1 MSKDTTELTEIQKKR
16 LYLSELSRDA
26 EAIRTAKV
34 KAAMT
39 ISDAAYWESQT
50 VNFFL
55 TNFIYPAS
63 EGTKVYKTFH
73 DWKKEGATVKKG
85 EKAFLIWG
93 SPIYATHQTEAK
105 NTEGKENKET
115 EGNEYEFFPLC
126 YVFSENQ
133 VVTAQERIKA
143 KETRQEVQQEP
154 EAVPEPETITDDV
167 F

>member
-1 MSKDTTELTEIQKKR
+1 MHKDTTELTETQKKR

-34 KAAMT
+34 KEATT
-39 ISDAAYWESQT
+39 IEAAAYWESKT
-50 VNFFL
+50 VNYFL
-55 TNFIYPAS
+55 MNFIYPAS

-73 DWKKEGATVKKG
+73 EWKNEGATVKKG

-93 SPIYATHQTEAK
+93 SPIYAKHQAEEQ
-105 NTEGKENKET
+105 NTEGGEDK
-115 EGNEYEFFPLC
+115 GHEYEFYPLC

-133 VVTAQERIKA
+133 VITALERIKA
-143 KETRQEVQQEP
+143 KEVHREARQEAEP
-154 EAVPEPETITDDV
+154 VPELETITDDI

>member
-34 KAAMT
+34 KAATT

-55 TNFIYPAS
+55 TNFIYLAS

-93 SPIYATHQTEAK
+93 SPIYATHQTEDQD
-105 NTEGKENKET
+105 TEGKET

-143 KETRQEVQQEP
+143 KEARQEAQQEP
-154 EAVPEPETITDDV
+154 EPVPELEPITDD
-167 F
+167 FF

>member
-1 MSKDTTELTEIQKKR
+1 MHKDTTELTETQKKR

-26 EAIRTAKV
+26 EKIREAKV
-34 KAAMT
+34 QEATT
-39 ISDAAYWESQT
+39 IEAAAYWESKT
-50 VNFFL
+50 VNYFL

-73 DWKKEGATVKKG
+73 EWKKEGATVKKG

-93 SPIYATHQTEAK
+93 SPVNAKHQAEEQRA
-105 NTEGKENKET
+105 EGEEN
-115 EGNEYEFFPLC
+115 EGHEYEFYPLC

-133 VVTAQERIKA
+133 VVTALERIKA
-143 KETRQEVQQEP
+143 KEARRDTRQEAEP
-154 EAVPEPETITDDV
+154 IPELETITDDI

>member
-1 MSKDTTELTEIQKKR
+1 MHKDTTELTETQKKR

-26 EAIRTAKV
+26 ETIRTAKV
-34 KAAMT
+34 QEATT
-39 ISDAAYWESQT
+39 IEAAAYWESKT
-50 VNFFL
+50 VNYFL

-93 SPIYATHQTEAK
+93 SPIYATHQ
-105 NTEGKENKET
+105 KEVEKAVNEKD
-115 EGNEYEFFPLC
+115 NVDEYEFFPLC

-143 KETRQEVQQEP
+143 KEARQEAQQEP
-154 EAVPEPETITDDV
+154 EPVPELEPITDD
-167 F
+167 FF